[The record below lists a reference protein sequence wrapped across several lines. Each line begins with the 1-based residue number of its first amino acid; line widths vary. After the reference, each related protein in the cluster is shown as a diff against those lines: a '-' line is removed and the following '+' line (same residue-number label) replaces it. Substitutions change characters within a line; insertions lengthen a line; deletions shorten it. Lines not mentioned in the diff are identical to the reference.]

1 MFSPA
6 ISMLVLLAWPAAA
19 LVIAAVTITRTET

>member
-6 ISMLVLLAWPAAA
+6 ISMLVLLAWHAVA
-19 LVIAAVTITRTET
+19 LAVAAVMITRREA